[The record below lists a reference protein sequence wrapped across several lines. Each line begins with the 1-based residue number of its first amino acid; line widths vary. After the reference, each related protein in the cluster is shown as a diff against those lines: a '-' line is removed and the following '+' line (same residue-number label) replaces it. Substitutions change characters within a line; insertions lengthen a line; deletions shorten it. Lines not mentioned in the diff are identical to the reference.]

1 MSYAREHFKTITTH
15 KMLVASYCFRMGLYR
30 QGLLHDLS
38 KYSPTEFLEGA
49 TYWQGNRSP
58 NNAEREATGVSL
70 AWLHH
75 KGRNLHH
82 FEYWIDYGINC
93 DTIIKGVPI
102 PRRYVAEM
110 VADRISA
117 SRVYLGDGYSDKEPY
132 LYFTGR
138 GDRLWFVHPQV
149 KNDLAYLLG
158 MLSEKGEERT
168 IRYIRYQ
175 YLKGRE
181 IPQVYQPGKGFP
193 DPKEMFQEN
202 NHR

>member
-1 MSYAREHFKTITTH
+1 MSYAQEHFHTITAH
-15 KMLVASYCFRMGLYR
+15 KLLVAGYCFRMGLYR
-30 QGLLHDLS
+30 QGLMHDLS

-49 TYWQGNRSP
+49 RYWQGNRSP

-75 KGRNLHH
+75 KGRNKHH

-102 PRRYVAEM
+102 PRRYIAEM

-117 SRVYLGDGYSDKEPY
+117 SRVYLGDAYSDRESY
-132 LYFTGR
+132 LYFTRR
-138 GDRLWFVHPQV
+138 GDHLWFVHPQV
-149 KNDLAYLLG
+149 KNDLLYLLG

-168 IRYIRYQ
+168 IRYIRFQ
-175 YLKGRE
+175 YLKGR
-181 IPQVYQPGKGFP
+181 QVPEVYHEGEDFP
-193 DPKEMFQEN
+193 EPSEMFRNQQ
-202 NHR
+202 

>member
-1 MSYAREHFKTITTH
+1 MSYAQEHFHTITAH
-15 KMLVASYCFRMGLYR
+15 KLLVAGYCFRMGLYR
-30 QGLLHDLS
+30 QGLMHDLS

-49 TYWQGNRSP
+49 RYWQGNRSP

-75 KGRNLHH
+75 KGRNKHH

-102 PRRYVAEM
+102 PRRYIAEM

-117 SRVYLGDGYSDKEPY
+117 SRVYLGDAYSDREPY
-132 LYFTGR
+132 LYFTRR
-138 GDRLWFVHPQV
+138 GDHLWFVHPQV
-149 KNDLAYLLG
+149 KNDLLYLLG

-168 IRYIRYQ
+168 IRYIRFQ
-175 YLKGRE
+175 YLKGR
-181 IPQVYQPGKGFP
+181 QVPEVYHEGEDFP
-193 DPKEMFQEN
+193 EPSEMFRNQQ
-202 NHR
+202 